1 MTALNYVQ
9 ITVLA
14 MVIRWVLFNLNRPPT
29 TEGEVHVLAGG
40 DRDKVKLSMPSLQ
53 AKGCG
58 NRPVSSAILCAGH
71 EEPATASHDREGQ
84 CWFRPHLGQ

>member
-29 TEGEVHVLAGG
+29 TEGEAHVLAGG
-40 DRDKVKLSMPSLQ
+40 DRDKVKLSMPSLHP
-53 AKGCG
+53 KGCG
-58 NRPVSSAILCAGH
+58 NRPVSSTIRCAGH
-71 EEPATASHDREGQ
+71 EEPATASQDRKGQ
-84 CWFRPHLGQ
+84 